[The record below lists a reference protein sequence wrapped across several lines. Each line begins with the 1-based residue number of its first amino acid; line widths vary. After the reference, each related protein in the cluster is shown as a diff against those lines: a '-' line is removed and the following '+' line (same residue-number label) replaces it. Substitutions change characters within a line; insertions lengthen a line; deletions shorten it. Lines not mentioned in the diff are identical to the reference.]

1 MENYT
6 NKTQEIYEQKYIFA
20 PRCPLQL
27 VKLVKSNPILSSVS
41 PELDSTLACN
51 LLTRDIQ

>member
-51 LLTRDIQ
+51 LLPRDI